1 MSMTFAAVYAIVIG
15 VAMIGQWTV
24 TIVRGQVPTPEEDPV
39 AGRGLWDMLFH
50 WAAEFLTAIGLLI
63 GGLALLMNW
72 SWALPL
78 YLVATGMLLY
88 SLINSPGYF
97 AQLRQWPMVAVFGVM
112 FVLALASLI
121 LVL

>member
-1 MSMTFAAVYAIVIG
+1 MIFAAVYAIVIG

-24 TIVRGQVPTPEEDPV
+24 TIVRGQVPTPEQDPV
-39 AGRGLWDMLFH
+39 AGRGFWDMMFH
-50 WAAEFLTAIGLLI
+50 WAAEFLTALALVV
-63 GGLALLMNW
+63 GGLALLMHW
-72 SWALPL
+72 GWALPL

-97 AQLRQWPMVAVFGVM
+97 AQQRQWPMVAFFGVM
-112 FVLALASLI
+112 LVLAVVSLL